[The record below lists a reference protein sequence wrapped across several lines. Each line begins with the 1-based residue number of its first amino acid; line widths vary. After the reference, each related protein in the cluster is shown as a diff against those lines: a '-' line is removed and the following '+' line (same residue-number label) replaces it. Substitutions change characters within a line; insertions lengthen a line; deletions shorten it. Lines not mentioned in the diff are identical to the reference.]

1 MAELLQVEHL
11 YRYFGSRCVV
21 NDVSFSLAKGE
32 VLGFLGA
39 NGAGKTTTMQMLSGV
54 LAPSAGRIVIN
65 GVDLLQQPQAA
76 KRFLG
81 FLPDTPPL
89 YPELTVEEYLRY
101 CAKLHRIAGR
111 HIAAAVEKVMQ
122 RCGLTHVAR
131 RLLGDLSKGY
141 QQRAGIAQ
149 ALVHDPELLI
159 LDEPTVGLDPL
170 QIREIRELIRE
181 FGADHGVILSTH
193 ILTEVQHCCSRV
205 QVIHEGRL
213 VLSDSISGL
222 QHKLRGA
229 AVIVATQRPQ
239 DVARLATI
247 AGVTEVE
254 PLSPTRSR
262 IHYHSG
268 QNPAEQLIAVVNEA
282 GWGLQELMPERESLE
297 ELFVKLLD
305 ADRES
310 R

>member
-11 YRYFGSRCVV
+11 SRYFGSRCVV
-21 NDVSFSLAKGE
+21 NDIGFTLAKGE
-32 VLGFLGA
+32 VLGFLGP

-54 LAPSAGRIVIN
+54 LAPSAGSISIN
-65 GVDLLQQPQAA
+65 GVDLLRQPQDA
-76 KRFLG
+76 KRYLG

-101 CAKLHRIAGR
+101 CAKLHRITGR
-111 HIAAAVEKVMQ
+111 HVAAAVQRVMQ
-122 RCGLTHVAR
+122 RCGLAEVAK

-181 FGADHGVILSTH
+181 FGSGHGVLLSTH
-193 ILTEVQHCCSRV
+193 ILSEVQHCCSRV
-205 QVIHEGRL
+205 QIIHQGRL
-213 VLSDSISGL
+213 VLSDSIDGL
-222 QHKLRGA
+222 QHKLHGA
-229 AVIVATQRPQ
+229 VLIVATQQPQ
-239 DVARLATI
+239 DIARLATV
-247 AGVTEVE
+247 AGVAEVE

-262 IHYHSG
+262 VHYHSG
-268 QNPAEQLIAVVNEA
+268 QNPAEQLIALVNDA
-282 GWGLQELMPERESLE
+282 GWGLQELTPERETLE

-305 ADRES
+305 DDRES